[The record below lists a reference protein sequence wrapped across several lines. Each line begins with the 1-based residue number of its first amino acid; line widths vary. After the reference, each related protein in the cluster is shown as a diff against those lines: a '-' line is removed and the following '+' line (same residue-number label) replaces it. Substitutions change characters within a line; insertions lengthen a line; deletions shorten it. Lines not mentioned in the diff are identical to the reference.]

1 MTNFTTPSMVEMTVY
16 QMRLG
21 DWPRAENRARI
32 NDLFNGVAP
41 YSNETAKQ
49 LRNSVNVNFL
59 EATKLG
65 HDARQQFANA
75 FMKPG
80 NFFSVR
86 VDRGPK
92 HKRHQ
97 FNAIITREINK
108 RMKQSLPYFECKRS
122 KFANV
127 VLHGIGPSVWQD
139 RWAWCPK
146 PKGVEDILMPS
157 NTTLTMD
164 NVPFFA
170 VFMPM
175 TALELHRMTTGPR
188 VDPGWNIPYVE
199 RLIKWADEQ
208 IFDYGLP
215 YSDIYSPEKMSERLK
230 SDAGL
235 YSTDAVPTI
244 DCWDFYFYNDTNK
257 VGGWNRRVVLDAN
270 WEGLGV
276 GGFGNEAPEKKSRFE
291 TKSGI
296 HGEFVFDPGDRKYAD
311 TLSELIHFQFGD
323 LSAVAPFR
331 YHSVRS
337 LGFLLYAVCH
347 LQNRLRCKF
356 SDSMF
361 ESMLQYFRV
370 KNSDENERA
379 LKVNLIDKGVIDESI
394 QFIPQSERWQVPA
407 QLLQFGLGQNQYLI
421 NQHAGFLSQRFD
433 YGEKDQRQT
442 ATEIMAKI
450 HSNTALVSSALAQA
464 YRYEEEEYRE
474 DARRFCKTNSRDP
487 DVKKFRL
494 ACLKAGV
501 PEEVLHHDCW
511 EIDPERVSG
520 AGNKTLELAVTEQMM
535 AIRPLLPP
543 SSQNT
548 VLQDRVLALTDDPDK
563 AKSIVPDEPVK
574 STPSTHDAQIAIG
587 SLMQGIQVAPVPGE
601 NNIEIVDT
609 ALMSLAI
616 LVRKAQQRGGSTPD
630 ELVGFNNVAGYIGA
644 HIQLISQDPNE
655 KGRVKKYGDDL
666 GQIMNAVKAMGQQ
679 MAEKAKAQNEGG
691 NGDLTPETK
700 AKVLGTIIQA
710 KTKAD
715 LSRQSHAQRTAQR
728 HTQDSLKF
736 MRDAER
742 HAQELQM
749 KRDEHLNDLQMRQVE
764 AAANVKQNRFNAFEE

>member
-41 YSNETAKQ
+41 YPDETAKQ
-49 LRNSVNVNFL
+49 LKSAVNVNFL

-92 HKRHQ
+92 HKRQ
-97 FNAIITREINK
+97 GYNSIITREINK

-127 VLHGIGPSVWQD
+127 VLHGIGPSVWSD

-146 PKGVEDILMPS
+146 PKGIEDILMPS
-157 NTTLTMD
+157 NATLTMD

-199 RLIKWADEQ
+199 RLIKWADQQ

-230 SDAGL
+230 ADAGL
-235 YSTDAVPTI
+235 YSTDSVPTI
-244 DCWDFYFYNDTNK
+244 DCWDFYFYNDANK

-276 GGFGNEAPEKKSRFE
+276 GGFSNEAPSQKKTQFE

-323 LSAVAPFR
+323 LSSVAPFR

-337 LGFLLYAVCH
+337 LGFLLYAVCN
-347 LQNRLRCKF
+347 LQNRIRCKF
-356 SDSMF
+356 SDALF

-379 LKVNLIDKGVIDESI
+379 LKVNLINMGVIDESI
-394 QFIPQSERWQVPA
+394 QFIPQAERWQPNA
-407 QLLQFGLGQNQYLI
+407 NLIQLGLGQNQYLI

-442 ATEIMAKI
+442 ATEIMAKV
-450 HSNTALVSSALAQA
+450 HSTTALVSSALAQA

-474 DARRFCKTNSRDP
+474 DARRFCKHNSRDP
-487 DVKKFRL
+487 EVKKFRL
-494 ACLKAGV
+494 SCLKAGV
-501 PEEVLHHDCW
+501 PEEVLQHDCW
-511 EIDPERVSG
+511 EIEPERVSG
-520 AGNKTLELAVTEQMM
+520 AGNKTLELAVTEQLM
-535 AIRPLLPP
+535 AVRNLLDPE
-543 SSQNT
+543 SQRV

-563 AKSIVPDEPVK
+563 AMRLVPESPEKFTVSKSN
-574 STPSTHDAQIAIG
+574 AQKAIG
-587 SLMQGIQVAPVPGE
+587 TLMHGIPVDPVPGE
-601 NNIEIVDT
+601 NYIETVDT
-609 ALMSLAI
+609 AMLSLAM
-616 LVRKAQQRGGSTPD
+616 LVRKAQQRGGTTPD
-630 ELVGFNNVAGYIGA
+630 ELIGFNTIAKYIGSRME
-644 HIQLISQDPNE
+644 LIAQDENE
-655 KGRVKKYGDDL
+655 KPRIKQYGDQL
-666 GQIMNAVKAMGQQ
+666 GQLMNAVKAMGQQ
-679 MAEKAKAQNEGG
+679 MAEKAKAQNQGG
-691 NGDLTPETK
+691 NGDMDARDK
-700 AKVLGTIIQA
+700 AKLVGTIIQA

-715 LSRQSHAQRTAQR
+715 LARQSHAQRTAQR
-728 HTQDSLKF
+728 HTQDILK
-736 MRDAER
+736 MQRDAQKHQLE
-742 HAQELQM
+742 M
-749 KRDEHLNDLQMRQVE
+749 QMRLE
-764 AAANVKQNRFNAFEE
+764 EGKTDAEIKAMETAAKRFNAFEE